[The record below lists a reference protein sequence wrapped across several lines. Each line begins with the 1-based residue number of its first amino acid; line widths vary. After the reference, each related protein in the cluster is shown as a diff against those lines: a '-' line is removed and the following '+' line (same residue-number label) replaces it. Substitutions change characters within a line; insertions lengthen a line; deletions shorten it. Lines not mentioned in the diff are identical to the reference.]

1 MQNKF
6 AGIESLNLSDNP
18 VVDVSQMVSD
28 VLLLMPNVR
37 DMQISLYKE
46 SDVDLIIQSMPLLQV
61 LNNIK
66 IEPEDL
72 GNKMA

>member
-6 AGIESLNLSDNP
+6 PGIESLNLSDNP

-46 SDVDLIIQSMPLLQV
+46 SDVDLIIQSMPLLQI

>member
-1 MQNKF
+1 
-6 AGIESLNLSDNP
+6 
-18 VVDVSQMVSD
+18 MVSD

-46 SDVDLIIQSMPLLQV
+46 SDVDLIIQSMPLLQI

-72 GNKMA
+72 GNKTA